1 MFCPNCKAE
10 YREGFEICDDCNVSL
25 VEELSPEPETEF
37 VDFDEVLTTF
47 NPAEIAL
54 MKSLLDSE
62 DIPYFFH
69 GENFGQMT
77 ALAVP
82 AKLMVRK
89 DHVEEAREL
98 LKDLKLSLLSEGN
111 GLDGYDESEDNGTP

>member
-10 YREGFEICDDCNVSL
+10 YRQGFEICDDCNVSL
-25 VEELSPEPETEF
+25 VEELPPEPETEF
-37 VDFDEVLTTF
+37 VDYGEVLTTF

-89 DHVEEAREL
+89 DHVEAAREL
-98 LKDLKLSLLSEGN
+98 LKDLKLSLLSESN
-111 GLDGYDESEDNGTP
+111 GIDAHDESEDNGP

>member
-1 MFCPNCKAE
+1 MFCPNCRAE
-10 YREGFEICDDCNVSL
+10 YRQGFENCDDCDVAL
-25 VEELSPEPETEF
+25 VEELPPEAETEF
-37 VDFDEVLTTF
+37 VDYDEVLTTF

-54 MKSLLDSE
+54 MKSLLESE

-69 GENFGQMT
+69 GENFVQMT

-89 DHVEEAREL
+89 DQVEAAREL
-98 LKDLKLSLLSEGN
+98 LKDLRLSLLSESN
-111 GLDGYDESEDNGTP
+111 GVDDRDEGEDNGP

>member
-10 YREGFEICDDCNVSL
+10 YREGFAVCDDCNVAL
-25 VEELSPEPETEF
+25 VDELPPEPEKEF
-37 VDFDEVLTTF
+37 VDYDEIVTTF

-54 MKSLLDSE
+54 MKSLLDGE
-62 DIPYFFH
+62 NITYFFH
-69 GENFGQMT
+69 GENFVQMT

-82 AKLMVRK
+82 AKLMVKK
-89 DHVEEAREL
+89 DQAETAREL

-111 GLDGYDESEDNGTP
+111 GVDASDEGDDSGQ